1 MLQYFVVGDA
11 VASTV
16 MHSLYILSDIII
28 FFLGF
33 NLRLHLYEF
42 KTYSMVP
49 LDIYFTLLWVPFS
62 QLSIHNT
69 ITCVYTYVQFPQFC
83 VFMAGFL

>member
-16 MHSLYILSDIII
+16 MHSLYIFWTLF
-28 FFLGF
+28 FFLSF
-33 NLRLHLYEF
+33 NLCLHLYEI

-49 LDIYFTLLWVPFS
+49 LYIYFTLLWVPFS
-62 QLSIHNT
+62 QLTIHNT
-69 ITCVYTYVQFPQFC
+69 ITCVYTYVQFPQFGI
-83 VFMAGFL
+83 FRAGFL